1 MILKMNL
8 LYKNSVYTY
17 LIILLFTLPLI
28 VSCGNDQFFVE
39 PAEEQNHEYDVIL
52 NNVSSEEHNFR
63 VVRILDD
70 LNYPWSLAIL
80 PDGRM
85 LISERPGQLILFDG
99 IQTQLVN
106 GLPEIRAQGQGGL
119 LDVVVHPDYAV
130 NGWIYFTYASPDGDN
145 TSTTLARAQLDGT
158 EFINLEVLY
167 TQNPS
172 QSPGRHYG
180 SRIAF
185 PGNGTVLF
193 TIGERGLRQP
203 SQDLNDP
210 AGSTIRL
217 NEDGSIPSDNPF
229 TGRDD
234 ALPEIYSYGHRNAQG
249 LTIHPESGAI
259 WQHEHGPRGGDA
271 LNIIRPGANYGWPIA
286 TYGRNYGTTTRIG
299 IEPHEDP
306 NITVPIT
313 YWVPT
318 SIAPSGMAFYFDEAF
333 PKWKGNLFIGA
344 LGQQHLRRLVLEG
357 EEVVHQEVLLE
368 RELGRIRDVRTGP
381 DGYIYILTDHSNG
394 ALYRIETL

>member
-1 MILKMNL
+1 MISKMNL

-119 LDVVVHPDYAV
+119 LDVVLHPDYAV

-234 ALPEIYSYGHRNAQG
+234 ALPETYSYGHRNAQG